1 MATTGTEA
9 YAQDTPLPQA
19 FGDTARIKIIAA
31 MLSEQDQDINV
42 TEIARLAGVARS
54 TVYDHLDDLEE
65 FNLIVQTRDV
75 GGNPMYEINT
85 DSPIV
90 ERVEEIEGLL
100 LRQIV
105 DE

>member
-54 TVYDHLDDLEE
+54 TVYDHLDELRK
-65 FNLIVQTRDV
+65 FNLIDQTREV
-75 GGNPMYEINT
+75 AGNPMYQLNT

-90 ERVEEIEGLL
+90 ERIDEIEGLL
-100 LRQIV
+100 LRQIL